1 MEQILNLSHIH
12 KSHFKS
18 KVRHM
23 LERLIR
29 KFSYETV
36 EKIVPEEDK
45 KLILAIRKRKEALKR
60 KKILLKKEDISG
72 APASKRS
79 FDDAIQDSDSD
90 LDSES
95 DDAYTPAQYEDEK
108 TLDSNRAADTLIR
121 EGEDVDFL
129 DKSIIS
135 HLVNEKKRRSITA
148 KCDKFKSNE
157 QGLLIINDSDEE
169 MEKEDTPVSE
179 DYYKQSLHSEVAF
192 TRTADGRVKFLNK
205 RKRQETD
212 QETPVGKRWNSKTS
226 KKEQKQD
233 VSKML
238 GLQYKAKKAGGDVK
252 RAGMEDP
259 YAYIPLKGTIVG
271 NM

>member
-1 MEQILNLSHIH
+1 
-12 KSHFKS
+12 
-18 KVRHM
+18 M

-36 EKIVPEEDK
+36 EKIIPEEDK

-60 KKILLKKEDISG
+60 KKSLRKKEDISG
-72 APASKRS
+72 PPAPKRS
-79 FDDAIQDSDSD
+79 FDDTIQDSDSN

-95 DDAYTPAQYEDEK
+95 EDAYIPELYEEGRN
-108 TLDSNRAADTLIR
+108 LDDNRAADTLIR

-129 DKSIIS
+129 DKSIIL
-135 HLVNEKKRRSITA
+135 HLVNEKKRRNVTA
-148 KCDKFKSNE
+148 KGDKFKSNE

-169 MEKEDTPVSE
+169 MEKEQAPVSE

-205 RKRQETD
+205 RKLQETE
-212 QETPVGKRWNSKTS
+212 QETPVGKRWNSKNS
-226 KKEQKQD
+226 KKEQKHD
-233 VSKML
+233 VSRML
-238 GLQYKAKKAGGDVK
+238 GQQYKAKKAGGDVK